1 MENNKNYI
9 TVKELA
15 DILNISRVAVFN
27 KIKKGQIKAEKAGR
41 NYIIY
46 KKDLEGVIND
56 DLTDKLKKEISNG
69 VARVI
74 KEYGKALKMLGDE

>member
-69 VARVI
+69 VAKVI